1 MNIESNLSSELRRM
15 NQAQRL
21 ARFGSW
27 ELDLSTGISVWS
39 EEACRIHG
47 LDIADNRHA
56 YEDWVAMVFPDDL
69 KDVLWHLEGLGT
81 EKKSA
86 TFYCRIVRPNGEV
99 RNVHCIIECE
109 FAADGALTGIYGVTH
124 DVTDYLVVKRD
135 LTTTEQNLQLILD
148 LIPLSLYAR
157 QANGDYIFGNHVFLD
172 HYGITA
178 EQLKGKNLK
187 DFVRSE
193 AEYMELS
200 AQDHLVLSSGK
211 KLVVSDFRQKDHQG
225 VEKVWRIIKIP
236 YIPKGQTDY
245 AVLGIAE
252 DITTQKQK
260 EENIL
265 QMSEVILERNKEL
278 EQFSMMVSH
287 DLRGPL
293 STIMGVS
300 DVIDTVHLTQD
311 DLSVFISGVRGALSR
326 LDDIVRRLNDIT
338 SRKDE

>member
-1 MNIESNLSSELRRM
+1 MNHENQLAATLRRM

-47 LDIADNRHA
+47 LEVTNNVHNYD
-56 YEDWVAMVFPDDL
+56 DWEAMVHPDDL
-69 KDVLWHLEGLGT
+69 ISVRGSLEVIRNNQT
-81 EKKSA
+81 SV
-86 TFYCRIVRPNGEV
+86 TFDCRIVRPDGEI
-99 RNVHCIIECE
+99 RNIHCIVECE
-109 FAADGALTGIYGVTH
+109 YAPDNSLAGIYGVTQ
-124 DVTDYLVVKRD
+124 DVTESLKDRND
-135 LTTTEQNLQLILD
+135 LNATEVNFQLMLD
-148 LIPLSLYAR
+148 LIPLSIYAR
-157 QANGDYIFGNHVFLD
+157 QVNGDYIFGNHIFLE
-172 HYGITA
+172 HYGITVD
-178 EQLKGKNLK
+178 ELRGKNLR

-193 AEYMELS
+193 AEYRELS
-200 AQDHLVLSSGK
+200 AQDQLVLSSGK
-211 KLVVSDFRQKDHQG
+211 KLVVSDFRQKDHHG
-225 VEKVWRIIKIP
+225 IEKIWRIIKIP
-236 YIPKGQTDY
+236 YLPKGQNEH

-260 EENIL
+260 EESIL

-293 STIMGVS
+293 STLMGVS
-300 DVIDTVHLTQD
+300 EVIDGVHLTQD
-311 DLSVFISGVRGALSR
+311 DLAVFIGGIRTALTR

-338 SRKDE
+338 AKKDQ

>member
-1 MNIESNLSSELRRM
+1 MNIEPNLSSELRRM

-47 LDIADNRHA
+47 LEVTNNVHNYD
-56 YEDWVAMVFPDDL
+56 DWEAMVHPDDIGS
-69 KDVLWHLEGLGT
+69 VRASLEVIRT
-81 EKKSA
+81 NRTSV
-86 TFYCRIVRPNGEV
+86 TFDCRIVRPDKEI
-99 RNVHCIIECE
+99 RHIHCIAECE
-109 FAADGALTGIYGVTH
+109 YASDKSLKSIYGVTQ
-124 DVTDYLVVKRD
+124 DVTDTFRAKKD
-135 LTTTEQNLQLILD
+135 LYTTEQNLQLILD

-157 QANGDYIFGNHVFLD
+157 QANGDYIFGNHVFLG

-193 AEYMELS
+193 AEYLELS

-211 KLVVSDFRQKDHQG
+211 KLVVSDFRQKDHEG

-260 EENIL
+260 EDNIL
-265 QMSEVILERNKEL
+265 QMSQVILERNKEL

-300 DVIDTVHLTQD
+300 DVIDGVHLTQD
-311 DLSVFISGVRGALSR
+311 DLAVFISGIRGALSR

>member
-1 MNIESNLSSELRRM
+1 M

-47 LDIADNRHA
+47 LEVTNNVHNYD
-56 YEDWVAMVFPDDL
+56 EWEAMVHPDDL
-69 KDVLWHLEGLGT
+69 SSVRGSIEFIRNNQT
-81 EKKSA
+81 SV
-86 TFYCRIVRPNGEV
+86 TFDCRIVRPDGEV
-99 RNVHCIIECE
+99 RNIHCIVECE
-109 FAADGALTGIYGVTH
+109 YTPENTLAGIYGVTQ
-124 DVTDYLVVKRD
+124 DVTESLKATKD
-135 LTTTEQNLQLILD
+135 LKTTEVNLQLILD
-148 LIPLSLYAR
+148 LIPLSIYAR
-157 QANGDYIFGNHVFLD
+157 QSNGDYIFGNHVFLG

-178 EQLKGKNLK
+178 EQLRGKNLR

-193 AEYMELS
+193 AEYLELS
-200 AQDHLVLSSGK
+200 AQDQLVLSSGK
-211 KLVVSDFRQKDHQG
+211 KLIVSDFRQKDHHG
-225 VEKVWRIIKIP
+225 VEKIWRIIKIP
-236 YIPKGQTDY
+236 YIPKGQTEH

-293 STIMGVS
+293 ATIMGVS
-300 DVIDTVHLTQD
+300 DVIDGVHLTQD
-311 DLSVFISGVRGALSR
+311 DLSVFIGGIRTALMR
-326 LDDIVRRLNDIT
+326 LDEIVRRLNDIT